1 MHVSMGIFRL
11 FMQGK
16 LNAYLL
22 WPLGKSV
29 IINKHRSYVYS
40 EHKRI
45 LLRTQIQYIL
55 RKKQNHCILC
65 LLLQYWNL
73 YNRLHLIPYY
83 HGRARR
89 THGLALCAFS
99 IEFQGS
105 PISEEFAPLSDLQTP
120 DSKRKKMRGKTWTNS
135 NDGEICADPNNI
147 QTQVFETHISTEK
160 QFIYLP

>member
-29 IINKHRSYVYS
+29 IINKHRFYVYS

-55 RKKQNHCILC
+55 HQNRNTAFYVSFCNIGISTIVCIL
-65 LLLQYWNL
+65 
-73 YNRLHLIPYY
+73 Y
-83 HGRARR
+83 HITMAARD
-89 THGLALCAFS
+89 GPMAWLCAHS
-99 IEFQGS
+99 
-105 PISEEFAPLSDLQTP
+105 A
-120 DSKRKKMRGKTWTNS
+120 
-135 NDGEICADPNNI
+135 
-147 QTQVFETHISTEK
+147 
-160 QFIYLP
+160 